1 MSISYE
7 NRGRIHQKARTRAAL
22 ITAARR
28 LLSEGQLPSVEQAAA
43 QASISRP
50 TAYRY
55 FANQRALLMAA
66 NPEVTMPSLLGPDA
80 SDDPVE
86 RLDETARLLTDLVLQ
101 NEAALRAM
109 LRLSLES
116 RHQRENLVMR
126 TGRRI
131 IWVQDAI
138 APLESR
144 MTPEK
149 FRALVLRLAMV
160 LGIESLAWLTDIAQ
174 VPRDEA
180 AAIMRQSAHDM
191 LTTTMTSLES

>member
-7 NRGRIHQKARTRAAL
+7 HSGRVHQKARTRQAL
-22 ITAARR
+22 VAAARR

-43 QASISRP
+43 EASVSRP

-55 FANQRALLMAA
+55 FRNQRALLTAA
-66 NPEVTMPSLLGPDA
+66 NPEVTMPSLLGAHA
-80 SDDPVE
+80 SDDPVQ
-86 RLDETARLLTDLVLQ
+86 RLDETARLLTELVLQ

-116 RHQRENLVMR
+116 THHRENLVMR

-131 IWVQDAI
+131 VWVQNAI
-138 APLESR
+138 APLEHR
-144 MTPEK
+144 MTSEN

-160 LGIESLAWLTDIAQ
+160 LGIESLVWLTDIAR
-174 VPRDEA
+174 VSRDEA
-180 AAIMRQSAHDM
+180 VSVMRQSAHDM
-191 LTTTMTSLES
+191 LATAMSSLE

>member
-7 NRGRIHQKARTRAAL
+7 DSGRVHQKARTRQAL
-22 ITAARR
+22 VAAARR

-43 QASISRP
+43 EASVSRP

-55 FANQRALLMAA
+55 FRNQRALLMAA
-66 NPEVTMPSLLGPDA
+66 NPEVTMPSLLGAHA
-80 SDDPVE
+80 SVDPVQ
-86 RLDETARLLTDLVLQ
+86 RLDETARLLTELVLQ

-116 RHQRENLVMR
+116 THHRENLVMR

-131 IWVQDAI
+131 VWVQNAI
-138 APLESR
+138 APLEHR
-144 MTPEK
+144 MTSEN

-160 LGIESLAWLTDIAQ
+160 LGIESLVWLTDIAR
-174 VPRDEA
+174 VSRDEA
-180 AAIMRQSAHDM
+180 VSVMRQSAHDM
-191 LTTTMTSLES
+191 LATAMSSLE